1 MSTKIHSSML
11 MAAMIMLAVPLLAH
25 AVPVLVDDEE
35 AIRSAEIHPMD
46 DDVDCSKIDDE
57 DARERCREA
66 KRERDDDKID
76 DVDCRKIEND
86 AARRRCREAKIKN

>member
-1 MSTKIHSSML
+1 
-11 MAAMIMLAVPLLAH
+11 
-25 AVPVLVDDEE
+25 
-35 AIRSAEIHPMD
+35 MD